1 MCRVCGGEASTG
13 SRDCLLPRKAGLQQ
27 LLQVARGRVAVGLLQ
42 RKGVLSLSQGRERRN
57 QGHGSKLQGTPWWPA
72 CLPGPREPRRR
83 VKHWRGWSTQL
94 AAVQGQAGSRHPAQL
109 APSGSCT
116 QWMPVFTGTAVAF
129 VHSSLKHQLEDAGR
143 GRGLPDGDMAAKQA
157 GLPSSGQGGRE
168 AAPGPSLPPVA
179 LTSPSCRG

>member
-1 MCRVCGGEASTG
+1 MHGLWGVSKCLQSGLPSAPESRASAAPAASWRPGGGGPFAEEG
-13 SRDCLLPRKAGLQQ
+13 GPI
-27 LLQVARGRVAVGLLQ
+27 AVPG
-42 RKGVLSLSQGRERRN
+42 QGEEESGPWE
-57 QGHGSKLQGTPWWPA
+57 QGGGKTPWWPA
-72 CLPGPREPRRR
+72 CLPGPREPGRR
-83 VKHWRGWSTQL
+83 VKHWRRWRTQL

-116 QWMPVFTGTAVAF
+116 QWMPVFTDTAVAF

-168 AAPGPSLPPVA
+168 AAPGSSLPPVA
-179 LTSPSCRG
+179 LTWPSCRG